1 MKEIKTTTTE
11 QGIEKALTM
20 YMETVSPSKDSLLSI
35 LNQIPEKEKQISNDR
50 RAIRSPYI
58 WLAMTEMVAL
68 CFIVIAVFP
77 TFQEMYIYRNDPFYS
92 IDKQIES
99 FEAGINNEDGE
110 NIVLNYNNNL

>member
-1 MKEIKTTTTE
+1 MKKTETTTTE

-99 FEAGINNEDGE
+99 FEAGVNKEE
-110 NIVLNYNNNL
+110 SKKNILNYQ